1 MLKKRFKRILPTYET
16 VIENKFLRL
25 FGNLLLH
32 PGIWAW
38 NRRSVAGGI
47 AAGLFCGLIPGP
59 LQVITA
65 TAAAIFFRINLPV
78 AIVGTFYTNPLTI
91 VPLYLLGYEI
101 GAFTLG
107 ATGSVSASPPPDFNW
122 SEFGQSMRELIAWG
136 INLGEP
142 LALGVLLLAILLAI
156 SGYIFIRLV
165 WHIYLR
171 HAALK
176 RKRIRL
182 ASN

>member
-1 MLKKRFKRILPTYET
+1 MLKKRFKKILPTYES
-16 VIENKFLRL
+16 VVENKFLRL
-25 FGNLLLH
+25 FGDLLLH

-47 AAGLFCGLIPGP
+47 ATGLFCGLIPGP

-107 ATGSVSASPPPDFNW
+107 ATGGVAPPPPPDFVW
-122 SEFGQSMRELIAWG
+122 GEFGQSMRELIAWG
-136 INLGEP
+136 VNLGAP
-142 LALGVLLLAILLAI
+142 LALGVLLLAVLLAI
-156 SGYIFIRLV
+156 GGYIVVRV
-165 WHIYLR
+165 AWHIYLR
-171 HAALK
+171 HVSVK
-176 RKRIRL
+176 RKRSGL
-182 ASN
+182 TSG